1 MKEML
6 TDQQNEAVLKALDE
20 AIKNGPWDQ
29 SNFLRAIGKNLN
41 EIREN
46 FVNQMG
52 SRTQAQIKADTHY
65 ANRMAL
71 RSGQQEIFVSLF
83 SADGTNIQ
91 SWEKIVANLPRQMIS
106 RPIYADEEH
115 LKSLIKMKENKQ
127 NEAYVAIFINQTDLI
142 SLPPDKVL
150 VDKLGNPL
158 LTLKD
163 KTLKVENIS
172 RFVHI
177 SGTYQFERSRLIKDS
192 SS

>member
-1 MKEML
+1 MKETL

-20 AIKNGPWDQ
+20 AIKNGTWDQ

-71 RSGQQEIFVSLF
+71 RSGQQEIFVSLY

-142 SLPPDKVL
+142 SLPPDKAL

-163 KTLKVENIS
+163 KTLNVENIS

-177 SGTYQFERSRLIKDS
+177 SGTYQFERGRLIKDS
-192 SS
+192 